1 MRPRNEL
8 ALLPKLPL
16 LITESADEFDAL
28 RDAFDQEIKPRG
40 IIEQM
45 YVDDICAIVWEIR
58 RLRRCKVVIINAA
71 FRSALEHL
79 LEQLLRQPGQ
89 YAYDVEDEDEEEDE
103 DKAQALAQS
112 WFTDQ
117 EAKKQVSEILSRFD
131 LDESAIEAEAIR
143 RSSSD
148 LELLDRMLTAL
159 ESRRNKALGWVA
171 EYRASL
177 AHQLRES
184 ADRIIDGKGL
194 RLEEPASEHSTAAA

>member
-1 MRPRNEL
+1 MRRRNEL

-16 LITESADEFDAL
+16 LISESADEFDAL
-28 RDAFDQEIKPRG
+28 RDAFEREIKPRG
-40 IIEQM
+40 IIEHM
-45 YVDDICAIVWEIR
+45 YVDDISSLVWEIL
-58 RLRRCKVVIINAA
+58 RLRRCKVVIINSA

-79 LEQLLRQPGQ
+79 LVQLLKGPGQ
-89 YAYDVEDEDEEEDE
+89 YDYEVE

-117 EAKKQVSEILSRFD
+117 EAKKQVSETLSRFD
-131 LDESAIEAEAIR
+131 LDESGIEAEAIR

-148 LELLDRMLTAL
+148 LELLDRMLTSL
-159 ESRRNKALGWVA
+159 ESRRNKALGCVA

-184 ADRIIDGKGL
+184 ADRIIDGKGVL
-194 RLEEPASEHSTAAA
+194 RLEDAASERSTAA

>member
-1 MRPRNEL
+1 MRRNEL

-28 RDAFDQEIKPRG
+28 RDAFEQEIKPRG

-45 YVDDICAIVWEIR
+45 YVHDICAIIWEIL
-58 RLRRCKVVIINAA
+58 RLRRCKVIIINSA
-71 FRSALEHL
+71 FRSALQNL
-79 LEQLLRQPGQ
+79 LKQLSRLPGQ
-89 YAYDVEDEDEEEDE
+89 YEYQVEGEAE
-103 DKAQALAQS
+103 ALAHS

-148 LELLDRMLTAL
+148 LELLDGMLTSL
-159 ESRRNKALGWVA
+159 ESRRNKALGCVA

-177 AHQLRES
+177 AHQLRENS
-184 ADRIIDGKGL
+184 DRIIDGKGVL
-194 RLEEPASEHSTAAA
+194 RLEDAVNERSTAA

>member
-1 MRPRNEL
+1 MRRNEL

-28 RDAFDQEIKPRG
+28 RDAFKQEIKPRG

-45 YVDDICAIVWEIR
+45 YVHDICAIVWEIL
-58 RLRRCKVVIINAA
+58 RLRRCKVIIINSA
-71 FRSALEHL
+71 FRSALQNL
-79 LEQLLRQPGQ
+79 LKQLSRLPGQ
-89 YAYDVEDEDEEEDE
+89 YEYQVEGEAE
-103 DKAQALAQS
+103 ALAHS

-148 LELLDRMLTAL
+148 LELLDRMLTSL
-159 ESRRNKALGWVA
+159 ESRRDKALGCVA
-171 EYRASL
+171 QYRASL
-177 AHQLRES
+177 AHQLRENS
-184 ADRIIDGKGL
+184 DRIIDGKGVL
-194 RLEEPASEHSTAAA
+194 RLEDAVNERSTAA